1 MVPDDA
7 DASEHPLYA
16 FERSPGSNTFSSL
29 QTERYTKG
37 HGLMATMEHHLTST
51 ALAGKRLSFIGCGV
65 MAEAIISILIDQEMI
80 TRQQVRGGEPID
92 ARRSDL
98 EARFGI
104 EISHD
109 NVAAIE
115 GSDIVLLTI
124 KPQTLE
130 TVMRQ
135 LAGHLQPHQTVV
147 SIIPGATIERLSEGL
162 QHDRIVRSMPNTPS
176 QIGSGVTAWIPSSSV
191 DEESREAV
199 AAILGTMGTAVQLD
213 SEEAIDM
220 ATAISGSGPAYVFMM
235 LEAMIDAGVHL
246 GFPRPV
252 AQQLVEETMLGS
264 ILYARQS
271 GKHPAELRN
280 MVTTPG
286 GTTASALKTLEQGG
300 FRTVVND
307 AVWSAYHRAVELGSG
322 TRNGTSG

>member
-1 MVPDDA
+1 MA
-7 DASEHPLYA
+7 L
-16 FERSPGSNTFSSL
+16 
-29 QTERYTKG
+29 TEQHR
-37 HGLMATMEHHLTST
+37 MRET
-51 ALAGKRLSFIGCGV
+51 ALAGKRLSFLGCGV
-65 MAEAIISILIDQEMI
+65 MAEAIISILLEEEMI
-80 TRQQVRGGEPID
+80 TREQIRGGEPID
-92 ARRSDL
+92 TRRTDL
-98 EARFGI
+98 EARLGI
-104 EISHD
+104 DISHD
-109 NVAAIE
+109 NLHAIG
-115 GSDIVLLTI
+115 GSDIILLTI

-130 TVMRQ
+130 AVMRQ
-135 LAGHLQPHQTVV
+135 LAGHLQPHQVVV
-147 SIIPGATIERLSEGL
+147 SIIPGATIARMSEGF

-191 DEESREAV
+191 DEDSREAV
-199 AAILGTMGTAVQLD
+199 STILSTMGTAVQLD
-213 SEEAIDM
+213 SESAIDM

-286 GTTASALKTLEQGG
+286 GTTASALRTLEQGG

-307 AVWSAYHRAVELGSG
+307 AVWSAYHRAVELGSVPK
-322 TRNGTSG
+322 NGSGNQS

>member
-1 MVPDDA
+1 
-7 DASEHPLYA
+7 
-16 FERSPGSNTFSSL
+16 
-29 QTERYTKG
+29 
-37 HGLMATMEHHLTST
+37 MATTEQHQTNNT
-51 ALAGKRLSFIGCGV
+51 ALSGKNLSFLGCGV
-65 MAEAIISILIDQEMI
+65 MAEAIISILLEQNMI
-80 TRQQVRGGEPID
+80 TREQVRGGEPID
-92 ARRSDL
+92 ARRAEL
-98 EARFGI
+98 ESRLEI
-104 EISHD
+104 DISHD
-109 NVAAIE
+109 NLHAIE
-115 GSDIVLLTI
+115 NSDIILLTI

-135 LAGHLQPHQTVV
+135 LAGRLKPHQVVV
-147 SIIPGATIERLSEGL
+147 SIIPGVTIERLSDGF

-191 DEESREAV
+191 DEDSREAV
-199 AAILGTMGTAVQLD
+199 STILSTMGTAVQLD
-213 SEEAIDM
+213 SESAIDM

-307 AVWSAYHRAVELGSG
+307 AVWSAYHRAVELGTVSK
-322 TRNGTSG
+322 NGSSS